1 MPVSSAK
8 ACIPVG
14 RCGVYVES
22 VLGHKTAKA
31 KGDSWESPS
40 LMRPLVYK
48 RMKAGALVQTSDSG
62 AGKRLF
68 RRFQMEQ
75 ASHRNRH
82 LLLFHLFR

>member
-1 MPVSSAK
+1 
-8 ACIPVG
+8 
-14 RCGVYVES
+14 VES
-22 VLGHKTAKA
+22 VPGHKMAKQ

-40 LMRPLVYK
+40 LMRPLVYERK
-48 RMKAGALVQTSDSG
+48 KAGALVQTSDSG

-75 ASHRNRH
+75 TPHRNRH

>member
-1 MPVSSAK
+1 M
-8 ACIPVG
+8 
-14 RCGVYVES
+14 YVES
-22 VLGHKTAKA
+22 VLGHKTAKQ

-40 LMRPLVYK
+40 RMRPLVYK
-48 RMKAGALVQTSDSG
+48 RMKAGTLVQTSDSG